1 MCRKKQKRDGKKN
14 GKNRRMRIANFN
26 VTQFSWTIISVRDV
40 KHLLTDS

>member
-1 MCRKKQKRDGKKN
+1 MCRKKQKRER